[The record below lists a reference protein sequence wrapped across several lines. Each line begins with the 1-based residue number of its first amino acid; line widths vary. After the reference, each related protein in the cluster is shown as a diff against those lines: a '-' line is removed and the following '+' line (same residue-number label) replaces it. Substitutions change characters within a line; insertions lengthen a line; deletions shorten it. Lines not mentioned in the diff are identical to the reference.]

1 MQKKTEIGPTR
12 SDVKLAHQLR
22 AEVSRVL
29 QVPMMNLWPRARLVP
44 QVALEFQTPSLLLSV
59 IITESSKKD
68 FTPRVQWELRII
80 LINRQ

>member
-1 MQKKTEIGPTR
+1 MASTDFRAKKTEIGPTL

-44 QVALEFQTPSLLLSV
+44 QVAFEYQTPSLLQ
-59 IITESSKKD
+59 TD
-68 FTPRVQWELRII
+68 R
-80 LINRQ
+80 